1 VNLPHPKF
9 CVLPW
14 ISLEASPVGTVRPCC
29 LARDEIVDDAG
40 VKCRLD
46 THDFDT
52 IRNSQHMQALRQ
64 AFLDNTQ
71 PETCDRCWSE
81 EHAGRTSKRMHT
93 LERLKHLDLDTAW
106 TTQAKALQFV
116 DLKLGNICNLKCRIC
131 GSWSSSTFAVEEI
144 AHETTPPG
152 SVSFHRDLLRAGAWP
167 RRSPEFWKQ
176 LDAHAA
182 AIEYVEFT
190 GGEPF
195 MIQEHFDLLQRWVDQ
210 GHAGHIDIHYNTNGT
225 VWPHEREHLWSQ
237 FRGVEIAFSIDDV
250 GARFEYQR
258 TGADWSEVQINLE
271 CFRQLRRRNPG
282 IKLQICATV
291 NVFNILYLADLAAW
305 IPQQRFDFVYWNMLH
320 DTPELSIATLSPA
333 VKQHIQAHYDSNPV
347 PEWFAP
353 ELAQILRFMWAGTR
367 DLGTQLRT
375 TVQRLDQRREQQLRA
390 VAPEL
395 AALLDL

>member
-1 VNLPHPKF
+1 MQTNLECFRQLRRRNPGIKLQICATVNVFNILYLADLADWIPK
-9 CVLPW
+9 
-14 ISLEASPVGTVRPCC
+14 
-29 LARDEIVDDAG
+29 
-40 VKCRLD
+40 
-46 THDFDT
+46 
-52 IRNSQHMQALRQ
+52 Q
-64 AFLDNTQ
+64 
-71 PETCDRCWSE
+71 
-81 EHAGRTSKRMHT
+81 
-93 LERLKHLDLDTAW
+93 
-106 TTQAKALQFV
+106 
-116 DLKLGNICNLKCRIC
+116 
-131 GSWSSSTFAVEEI
+131 
-144 AHETTPPG
+144 
-152 SVSFHRDLLRAGAWP
+152 
-167 RRSPEFWKQ
+167 
-176 LDAHAA
+176 
-182 AIEYVEFT
+182 
-190 GGEPF
+190 
-195 MIQEHFDLLQRWVDQ
+195 HFDLLQRWVDQ

-225 VWPHEREHLWSQ
+225 VWPHEREHLWSR

-258 TGADWSEVQINLE
+258 TGADWSEVQTNLE
-271 CFRQLRRRNPG
+271 CFRQLRWRNPG